1 MNGQEK
7 KFDLKKFFD
16 ENKGR
21 IAMAGCV
28 MAAGVCGVALGYG
41 IKSERIYKELG
52 LMKTKRNKKALL
64 VFAEMVRRGDTF
76 SFHILSEDKMI
87 PLSEP
92 PKLAN
97 EVSERVIEKF
107 GDAKVVGLYVT
118 EKMLT
123 E

>member
-16 ENKGR
+16 ESKGK

-28 MAAGVCGVALGYG
+28 MAAGVCGVALGYR
-41 IKSERIYKELG
+41 IRNERIYKELG
-52 LMKTKRNKKALL
+52 LMKTERNKKALL
-64 VFAEMVRRGDTF
+64 AFAEMVRRGNAV
-76 SFHILSEDKMI
+76 SFNILSEDKMI
-87 PLSEP
+87 PLSEL
-92 PKLAN
+92 PKLAT
-97 EVSERVIEKF
+97 EVSERAIEKF
-107 GDAKVVGLYVT
+107 GDVKVAGLYVT

>member
-16 ENKGR
+16 ENKGK

-41 IKSERIYKELG
+41 IRNERIYKELG
-52 LMKTKRNKKALL
+52 LMKTEKNKKA
-64 VFAEMVRRGDTF
+64 F
-76 SFHILSEDKMI
+76 SFHVLSEDKMI
-87 PLSEP
+87 PLSEL
-92 PKLAN
+92 PKLAT
-97 EVSERVIEKF
+97 EVSERAIEKF
-107 GDAKVVGLYVT
+107 GDVKVVGLYVT

>member
-28 MAAGVCGVALGYG
+28 MAAGVCGVALGYKIRG
-41 IKSERIYKELG
+41 ERIYKELG
-52 LMKTKRNKKALL
+52 MMKNEENKKALL
-64 VFAEMVRRGDTF
+64 AFAEMIRGGDAC
-76 SFHILSEDKMI
+76 SFHVLSEDKMI
-87 PLSEP
+87 PISEL
-92 PKLAN
+92 PKLAT
-97 EVSERVIEKF
+97 ELSERTIEKF
-107 GDAKVVGLYVT
+107 GDGKVVGLYVT
-118 EKMLT
+118 EKTLT

>member
-16 ENKGR
+16 ENKGK

-41 IKSERIYKELG
+41 IRSERIYKELG
-52 LMKTKRNKKALL
+52 MMKNEENKKALL
-64 VFAEMVRRGDTF
+64 AFAEMIRRGDAC
-76 SFHILSEDKMI
+76 SFHVLREDKMI
-87 PLSEP
+87 PISEL
-92 PKLAN
+92 PKLAT
-97 EVSERVIEKF
+97 ELSERTIEKF

>member
-16 ENKGR
+16 ENKGK

-28 MAAGVCGVALGYG
+28 MAAGVFGVALGYG
-41 IKSERIYKELG
+41 IRNERIYKELG
-52 LMKTKRNKKALL
+52 LMKTEKNKKALL
-64 VFAEMVRRGDTF
+64 GFAEMIRRGDAV
-76 SFHILSEDKMI
+76 SFHIMSEDKMI
-87 PLSEP
+87 PLSEL
-92 PKLAN
+92 PKLAT
-97 EVSERVIEKF
+97 EVSERTIEKF

>member
-16 ENKGR
+16 ENKGK

-28 MAAGVCGVALGYG
+28 MATGICGVALGYG
-41 IKSERIYKELG
+41 IRNERIYKELG
-52 LMKTKRNKKALL
+52 LMKTERNKKALL
-64 VFAEMVRRGDTF
+64 AFAEMVRRGEAF
-76 SFHILSEDKMI
+76 SFHVLSEDEMI
-87 PLSEP
+87 PLSEL
-92 PKLAN
+92 PKLAT
-97 EVSERVIEKF
+97 EVSERAIGKI

>member
-16 ENKGR
+16 ENKGK

-41 IKSERIYKELG
+41 IRNERIYKELG
-52 LMKTKRNKKALL
+52 LMKTEKNKKALL
-64 VFAEMVRRGDTF
+64 AFAEMVRRGDAF
-76 SFHILSEDKMI
+76 SFHIMSEDKMI
-87 PLSEP
+87 PISEL
-92 PKLAN
+92 PKLAK
-97 EVSERVIEKF
+97 EVSEHAIEEFGDVKVAGLYVIEK
-107 GDAKVVGLYVT
+107 T
-118 EKMLT
+118 LT